1 VDATGGVPAAIG
13 NFTGRTANGASQP
26 STRIRKNETPIPN
39 PDWTSGVVR
48 RNSGCFDTSILK
60 GRPMNDEKDRLAV
73 LMTSGTAQDIE
84 EYADEIDAKHK
95 ALLKELRCFARI
107 RKATETPEKVTA

>member
-1 VDATGGVPAAIG
+1 
-13 NFTGRTANGASQP
+13 
-26 STRIRKNETPIPN
+26 
-39 PDWTSGVVR
+39 
-48 RNSGCFDTSILK
+48 
-60 GRPMNDEKDRLAV
+60 MNDEKDRLAV